1 MVAVPAHTARRDLE
15 TAPPVGSGRGRP
27 HQRPWHSGE
36 AWRQRLAAAAWQ
48 RSNGRAG
55 STGPLIGAG
64 GKRRVGSRT
73 HRRQPGDAELVV
85 VRRSRD
91 RAQEPVVQGDASLAN
106 AAPETP
112 LGEFARVAKAAQR
125 IEACLQ
131 RRKSAVG
138 WADYEGRHWPG
149 WQQHQP
155 LA

>member
-1 MVAVPAHTARRDLE
+1 MAVPAHTARRDLA

-27 HQRPWHSGE
+27 PKRPWHSGE

-85 VRRSRD
+85 GRRSRD
-91 RAQEPVVQGDASLAN
+91 RAQEPVVPGEASLAN

-112 LGEFARVAKAAQR
+112 VGACARVAKAAPR
-125 IEACLQ
+125 IAACLQ
-131 RRKSAVG
+131 RRKSAG
-138 WADYEGRHWPG
+138 GGADYEGRHGTG
-149 WQQHQP
+149 WQQQQT